1 MSLVGSATACTA
13 VGYAQDS
20 SGNSTALA
28 EAWDGSHWS
37 IQSTPAPTGGTDV
50 LFDGVHETEKKTLP
64 DGACFGTSGCSIVQ
78 RDPFHCSASGCPA
91 EPGVWMQD

>member
-50 LFDGVHETEKKTLP
+50 LFDGVSCTT
-64 DGACFGTSGCSIVQ
+64 ATA
-78 RDPFHCSASGCPA
+78 CSAVGSYYNSASAAVTLA
-91 EPGVWMQD
+91 ERYSA